1 MVLSQCPPQ
10 KTNVCF
16 RFTWNVSFR
25 GSDLLKAMMFNEFFG
40 TQTAIGGQV
49 NLSDPH
55 IYLQHLQFGLFCHSK
70 KGKTGI
76 LEQGNKALRIQIRSN
91 HHEMTQIIQVQ
102 WTVVC
107 HVKQKSSKPQILHCG
122 SRSSVR
128 GTARAAGVELLWP
141 KAAES
146 ASLSARW
153 LTGKPH
159 RETQHFWKSQHFKCK
174 KDNLK
179 KMLRCFPCGKSC
191 CSFYLH

>member
-55 IYLQHLQFGLFCHSK
+55 IYLQHLQFCLFCHSK

-76 LEQGNKALRIQIRSN
+76 LEQGNKALRIQIWSN
-91 HHEMTQIIQVQ
+91 PSWDDTNNAS
-102 WTVVC
+102 TVTC
-107 HVKQKSSKPQILHCG
+107 CLPCQTKIFQATNIALRQPLQRPRDSSCRWRRTSMAQGRRK
-122 SRSSVR
+122 RV
-128 GTARAAGVELLWP
+128 GV
-141 KAAES
+141 
-146 ASLSARW
+146 
-153 LTGKPH
+153 G
-159 RETQHFWKSQHFKCK
+159 
-174 KDNLK
+174 
-179 KMLRCFPCGKSC
+179 
-191 CSFYLH
+191 

>member
-55 IYLQHLQFGLFCHSK
+55 IYLQHLQFCLFCHSK

-107 HVKQKSSKPQILHCG
+107 HVKHKSSKPQILHCG
-122 SRSSVR
+122 SRSSVP

-146 ASLSARW
+146 ASVSARW
-153 LTGKPH
+153 LTGKAAEIGPQIH
-159 RETQHFWKSQHFKCK
+159 
-174 KDNLK
+174 
-179 KMLRCFPCGKSC
+179 PCWSEGKRSI
-191 CSFYLH
+191 FGIM